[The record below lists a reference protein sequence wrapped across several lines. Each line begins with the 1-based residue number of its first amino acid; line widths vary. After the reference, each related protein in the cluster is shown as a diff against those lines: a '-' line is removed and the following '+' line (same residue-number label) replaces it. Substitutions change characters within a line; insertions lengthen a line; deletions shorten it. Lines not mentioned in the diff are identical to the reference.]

1 MIADSI
7 KFKDYRCF
15 KDEWAGF
22 EEFKPINVI
31 IGRNNTGK
39 SHLLDLVKRLTE
51 QSPRESELTL
61 QASGILDEASLKQK
75 FPEGGHGGD
84 LGQNH
89 WLAHGKQFRDKRI
102 KWEVRRGHFKLL
114 EVPENPNLATDIK
127 VAREKRISDV
137 AYGAVSPFHKKVFRR
152 ILADRDIQPE
162 KVSGEM
168 AIEPDGRGAT
178 QVVHRF
184 ILSEHLNEDLIQIEL
199 LKALQ
204 DIFGSDGDFH
214 RVEIRETG
222 ATHAPSADSK
232 YEIFLGEPNKGL
244 VPLRQSGSGLKTIIL
259 MLLNLIV
266 MPTVLKPDGNKS
278 DFVFAFEEL
287 ENNLHPALL
296 RRLFRYLADYVS
308 REKCM
313 LFLTTHSNVAVDF
326 FGSRDD
332 AQIIQVMH
340 DKKSATTRTVKAHFD
355 RVSLLSELGA
365 RPSDL
370 LQANGVLWLEGP
382 SDRIFLNRF
391 LELFSKGELLEGRDY
406 QCAFY
411 GGSNLA
417 NTEFCAP
424 EDSNR
429 ELTNLLRLN
438 SNIAVICDSDL
449 TKKTGKGSDLK
460 DRVQRISEEVAKIP
474 KSLLW
479 ITKPKE
485 IENYIPGSV
494 WAKVFDKKS
503 VPDPTLTDM
512 FPSNPKAGC
521 FVFDHCGRR
530 SFDKVEFATKASP
543 LLTKDDMSTRFDF
556 TLKMQALVDKIRE
569 WNQ

>member
-7 KFKDYRCF
+7 KLKDYRCF
-15 KDEWAGF
+15 KDAWVGF
-22 EEFKPINVI
+22 DEFKPINVI

-39 SHLLDLVKRLTE
+39 SHLLDLVKRLAD
-51 QSPRESELTL
+51 QSLRETELTL
-61 QASGILDEASLKQK
+61 SASGILDTASLRQK
-75 FPEGGHGGD
+75 FKEESSGGD

-89 WLAHGKQFRDKRI
+89 WLAHGKLLQNARVQ
-102 KWEVRRGHFKLL
+102 WEMSRGRTLL
-114 EVPENPNLATDIK
+114 VVCPQVPSPNAEITR
-127 VAREKRISDV
+127 AREKRITEITS
-137 AYGAVSPFHKKVFRR
+137 GAVSPFHEKVFRR

-162 KVSGEM
+162 KFSGEM
-168 AIEPDGRGAT
+168 VIEPDGRGAT

-184 ILSEHLNEDLIQIEL
+184 ILNENLNEDLVQIDL
-199 LKALQ
+199 LEALQ
-204 DIFGSDGDFH
+204 EIFGSDGDFQ
-214 RVEIRETG
+214 RIEIRETG

-244 VPLRQSGSGLKTIIL
+244 VPLRQSGSGLKTIVL

-266 MPTVLKPDGNKS
+266 MPTILKPDGNKS

-326 FGSRDD
+326 FGSRDN

-382 SDRIFLNRF
+382 SDRIFMNRF
-391 LELFSKGELLEGRDY
+391 LELFSTGELLEGRDY

-438 SNIAVICDSDL
+438 SNIAVICDCDL

-474 KSLLW
+474 KALLW

-494 WAKVFDKKS
+494 WANVFDKKS
-503 VPDPTLTDM
+503 VPNPTLTDK
-512 FPSNPKAGC
+512 FPSNPKTGC

-530 SFDKVEFATKASP
+530 SFDKVEFAAKGSP
-543 LLTKDDMSTRFDF
+543 LLTKDVMSTRFDF
-556 TLKMQALVDKIRE
+556 TLKMQALVDQIRE